1 MRLFHEVMGVGQ
13 ALVQKIVG
21 TVKEAYLADIR
32 NRTTNYINVTV
43 VVVLTHLQNKYGQLM
58 PHELLERLGII
69 SKTIYNPR
77 DPIVTVLSTVEEL
90 LKFAEIMGSSYTQ
103 LQAVNIAYMIIHRT
117 GKFGIAIRNCNQMT
131 AIQKTWMQFKQ
142 FPYIS
147 PNPKRDI

>member
-1 MRLFHEVMGVGQ
+1 MGQ

-32 NRTTNYINVTV
+32 NRTTNYINDTV

-147 PNPKRDI
+147 PKPKRDI